1 MPAKITKTSML
12 SGVTRTLV
20 IDHYE
25 QDEFDTR
32 LNAWK
37 DGKALIQDAF
47 PNLTDSQREFI
58 LTGSSD
64 AEWDEYFSEKD
75 EEISDDAF

>member
-1 MPAKITKTSML
+1 MSAKITKTSML

-20 IDHYE
+20 IDQYE

-47 PNLTDSQREFI
+47 PLLTNSQREFI

-64 AEWDEYFSEKD
+64 AEWDEYFGEPED
-75 EEISDDAF
+75 E